1 MVDSAKADTQ
11 LVARAEAAL
20 EKELPTRRLT
30 LAEAKEWL
38 ERVAHAE
45 DVDPPLLI
53 KVGLPR
59 CMKGALLVDDHVLVV
74 PNNTPSQLTLL
85 HELAHAMGCVGHGT
99 QFRETLSDLLRRHV
113 SLQHSLIFLEG
124 SSNS

>member
-1 MVDSAKADTQ
+1 MGDSAKADAQ
-11 LVARAEAAL
+11 VVARAEAAL

-59 CMKGALLVDDHVLVV
+59 CVKGALLVDDHAIVV
-74 PNNTPSQLTLL
+74 PNDTPSQLTLL
-85 HELAHAMGCVGHGT
+85 HELAHAMGCVGHGPH
-99 QFRETLSDLLRRHV
+99 FRGTLADLIRRHL
-113 SLQHSLIFLEG
+113 SLQQSLIFRAG
-124 SSNS
+124 S

>member
-1 MVDSAKADTQ
+1 MVGSAKADAQ

-59 CMKGALLVDDHVLVV
+59 CVKGALLVDDHAIVV
-74 PNNTPSQLTLL
+74 PNDTPSQLTLL
-85 HELAHAMGCVGHGT
+85 HELAHAMGCVGHGNNY
-99 QFRETLSDLLRRHV
+99 QETLTGLLRRHV
-113 SLQHSLIFLEG
+113 SLQHGLCFQRSLD
-124 SSNS
+124 

>member
-1 MVDSAKADTQ
+1 MGDSAKGDAQ
-11 LVARAEAAL
+11 VVARAEAAL

-59 CMKGALLVDDHVLVV
+59 CIRGALLVDDHAIVV
-74 PNNTPSQLTLL
+74 PNDTPSQLTLL
-85 HELAHAMGCVGHGT
+85 HELAHAMGSVGHGPH
-99 QFRETLSDLLRRHV
+99 FRETLAGLLRRNV
-113 SLQHSLIFLEG
+113 SLQHGLSFSSLVG
-124 SSNS
+124 

>member
-1 MVDSAKADTQ
+1 VGGNEKADAQ

-45 DVDPPLLI
+45 DVDPPLII

-59 CMKGALLVDDHVLVV
+59 CVKGALLVDDHVLVV
-74 PNNTPSQLTLL
+74 PNDKPSQLTLL
-85 HELAHAMGCVGHGT
+85 HELAHAMGCAGHGPR
-99 QFRETLSDLLRRHV
+99 FRETLSGLLRQHV
-113 SLQHSLIFLEG
+113 SLQHGLCFQRSLD
-124 SSNS
+124 

>member
-1 MVDSAKADTQ
+1 MGGSAKTDAQ
-11 LVARAEAAL
+11 RVARAEAVL

-53 KVGLPR
+53 KMGLPR
-59 CMKGALLVDDHVLVV
+59 CVKGALLVDDHAIIV

-85 HELAHAMGCVGHGT
+85 HELAHAMGCVGHGPN
-99 QFRETLSDLLRRHV
+99 FRDTLIGLLRQHV
-113 SLQHSLIFLEG
+113 SLQHGLCFKRSLD
-124 SSNS
+124 

>member
-1 MVDSAKADTQ
+1 MGDSAKVDAQ

-20 EKELPTRRLT
+20 ERELPTRRLSLT
-30 LAEAKEWL
+30 EAKEWL

-59 CMKGALLVDDHVLVV
+59 CIRGALLVDDHAIAV
-74 PNNTPSQLTLL
+74 PTSSPSQLTLL
-85 HELAHAMGCVGHGT
+85 HELAHAMGCVGHGSDF
-99 QFRETLSDLLRRHV
+99 QETLSGLLRRHV
-113 SLQHSLIFLEG
+113 SLQHAMEFVGSLVH
-124 SSNS
+124 

>member
-1 MVDSAKADTQ
+1 MAGSAKADAQ
-11 LVARAEAAL
+11 LVALSEAAL
-20 EKELPTRRLT
+20 EKKLPTRRLT

-59 CMKGALLVDDHVLVV
+59 CVKGALLVDDHAVIV
-74 PNNTPSQLTLL
+74 PNDSPSQLTLL
-85 HELAHAMGCVGHGT
+85 HELAHAMGCVGHGPDF
-99 QFRETLSDLLRRHV
+99 QETLSGLLRSHV
-113 SLQHSLIFLEG
+113 SLDHGLHFKSLLG
-124 SSNS
+124 